1 MIPHISRSHLKKL
14 INDGF
19 VLVDGKEGRPGGRV
33 VEKEQIDVT
42 IPKVEHREIEP
53 EEIPIDVVY
62 EDEYLLVVEKPA
74 GMVVHPGAGRAS
86 GTLVSALLFRGIDL
100 SSVGGRDRPGIVHR
114 LDKDTSGLIV
124 VAKNDNAHV
133 GLSLQFK
140 VHKTERVYLGV
151 CWGRIG
157 EDRGRIDAPLG
168 RHARDRK
175 RITTNPA
182 VGKEAV
188 TEFEVIERFS
198 NMTFAKFIPQ
208 TGRTHQIRVHMA
220 HRGHPI
226 VADKTYGSSKAAKN
240 IKDTIIRKAVLGMK
254 RQALHASIL
263 GFIHPVTEDPMR
275 FESPLPNDIKSLLEV
290 IRGEK

>member
-1 MIPHISRSHLKKL
+1 MITHLSRSHLKKL
-14 INDGF
+14 IKDGF
-19 VLVDGKEGRPGGRV
+19 VFVDGKEGRPGGRV
-33 VEKEQIDVT
+33 VAKNQIDVT
-42 IPKVEHREIEP
+42 IPKTEHRDIEP
-53 EEIPIDVVY
+53 EEIPIDILY
-62 EDEYLLVVEKPA
+62 EDEYLLVVDKPA
-74 GMVVHPGAGRAS
+74 GIVVHPGAGRAS

-100 SSVGGRDRPGIVHR
+100 SSVGESDRPGIVHR

-124 VAKNDNAHV
+124 VAKKNRAHV

-140 VHKTERVYLGV
+140 AHKTERVYLGF
-151 CWGRIG
+151 CWGRIT
-157 EDRGRIDAPLG
+157 EDKGRIDAPVG
-168 RHARDRK
+168 RHAKDRK
-175 RITTNPA
+175 RITTNPV

-188 TEFEVIERFS
+188 TEFEVIERFP

-226 VADKTYGSSKAAKN
+226 VGDRTYGSSKAAKN
-240 IKDTIIRKAVLGMK
+240 IKDKIIRKAFLGMK

-263 GFIHPVTEDPMR
+263 GFIHPITEEPMR
-275 FESPLPNDIKSLLEV
+275 FESPLPKDIESLLEV

>member
-1 MIPHISRSHLKKL
+1 M
-14 INDGF
+14 
-19 VLVDGKEGRPGGRV
+19 RV
-33 VEKEQIDVT
+33 AQEEKIDVT
-42 IPKVEHREIEP
+42 IPETEHRDIEP
-53 EEIPIDVVY
+53 EEIPIDVIY
-62 EDEYLLVVEKPA
+62 EDEHLLVVDKPA

-86 GTLVSALLFRGIDL
+86 GTLVSSLLFMGIDL
-100 SSVGGRDRPGIVHR
+100 STVGGSDRPGIVHR

-124 VAKNDNAHV
+124 VAKDDRAHV

-140 VHKTERVYLGV
+140 AHKTERVYLGV
-151 CWGRIG
+151 SWGRIT

-175 RITTNPA
+175 RITTNPV

-188 TEFEVIERFS
+188 TEFEVMERFP
-198 NMTFAKFIPQ
+198 NMTFARFMPQ

-226 VADKTYGSSKAAKN
+226 VGDTTYGSVKAAKN
-240 IKDTIIRKAVLGMK
+240 IKDKIIRKAVLGMK

-263 GFIHPVTEDPMR
+263 GFVHPITEDFMR

-290 IRGEK
+290 IRGEE